1 MKREWNFLP
10 HAMVLFYYLIFQAML
25 GMQNVLQINHPES
38 KGKELERG
46 TEVRPSPTGRESSVL
61 RETLCGV
68 CFDHIMLGSEV

>member
-1 MKREWNFLP
+1 
-10 HAMVLFYYLIFQAML
+10 ML

-68 CFDHIMLGSEV
+68 CFDHIMLGSEVWGFQKVASHCNQATIGHAIIF